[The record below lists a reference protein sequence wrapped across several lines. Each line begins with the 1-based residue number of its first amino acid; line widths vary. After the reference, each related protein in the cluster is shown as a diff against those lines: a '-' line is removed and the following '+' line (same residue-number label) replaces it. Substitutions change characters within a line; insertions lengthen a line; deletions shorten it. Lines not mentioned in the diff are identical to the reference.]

1 MMESESSEQS
11 ETKNCKIIDGKFVV
25 DMNQRMGGG
34 SYSQV
39 YASWPKGNPSYQL
52 ACKIISKVE
61 LDKQVL
67 LLSIRFL
74 RRRGMKL
81 RN

>member
-1 MMESESSEQS
+1 M
-11 ETKNCKIIDGKFVV
+11 V

-39 YASWPKGNPSYQL
+39 YAAWPKGNSGVPL

-61 LDKQVL
+61 LDKQVG
-67 LLSIRFL
+67 LS
-74 RRRGMKL
+74 
-81 RN
+81 